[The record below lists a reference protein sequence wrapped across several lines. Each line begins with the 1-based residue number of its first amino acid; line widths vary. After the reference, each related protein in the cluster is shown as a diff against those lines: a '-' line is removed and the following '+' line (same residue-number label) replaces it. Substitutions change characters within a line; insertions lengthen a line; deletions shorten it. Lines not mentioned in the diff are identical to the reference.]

1 LVSLSCKTGVY
12 EDGARSKHFENGNRV
27 KKNAATLQKIETI
40 KCTNEKK
47 TRVDTY
53 VKPCDNKT
61 KNSSKLI
68 AKIKELQLTESSQFA
83 DHLFEDGED
92 VLGTRPN
99 WPRLPPRGLPST
111 PHAVGSAGGGFA
123 GACRCAPPSSKKRA
137 GEVET
142 RFGNWGTLTQAGP
155 PAGCSAL
162 PTPWGARGTGS
173 RVSYRPASPS
183 SKNRVGERV
192 PRSDNSATPDQTG
205 PPAGP
210 PRNPHAVGSAGGGF
224 AGACRAASPSSKNR
238 VGERVT
244 RFGNSAILAQTGP
257 KRASPHSPRR
267 GERGKDSRV
276 PAGPHL
282 PVPKNRSVSA

>member
-1 LVSLSCKTGVY
+1 MVSLSCKTGVY

-111 PHAVGSAGGGFA
+111 PHAVGSAGGG
-123 GACRCAPPSSKKRA
+123 S
-137 GEVET
+137 
-142 RFGNWGTLTQAGP
+142 L
-155 PAGCSAL
+155 
-162 PTPWGARGTGS
+162 
-173 RVSYRPASPS
+173 
-183 SKNRVGERV
+183 
-192 PRSDNSATPDQTG
+192 
-205 PPAGP
+205 
-210 PRNPHAVGSAGGGF
+210 
-224 AGACRAASPSSKNR
+224 
-238 VGERVT
+238 
-244 RFGNSAILAQTGP
+244 
-257 KRASPHSPRR
+257 
-267 GERGKDSRV
+267 V
-276 PAGPHL
+276 PAGAHL
-282 PVPKNRSVSA
+282 PVPKNGQVRSKPVLGTGAH

>member
-1 LVSLSCKTGVY
+1 MVSLSCKTGVY

-99 WPRLPPRGLPST
+99 WPRLPPRGLPRT
-111 PHAVGSAGGGFA
+111 PHAV
-123 GACRCAPPSSKKRA
+123 
-137 GEVET
+137 
-142 RFGNWGTLTQAGP
+142 W
-155 PAGCSAL
+155 
-162 PTPWGARGTGS
+162 
-173 RVSYRPASPS
+173 
-183 SKNRVGERV
+183 
-192 PRSDNSATPDQTG
+192 
-205 PPAGP
+205 
-210 PRNPHAVGSAGGGF
+210 SAGGGF
-224 AGACRAASPSSKNR
+224 AGACRAASPSSKKR
-238 VGERVT
+238 AGERVP
-244 RFGNSAILAQTGP
+244 RPGNSAILAQTVP
-257 KRASPHSPRR
+257 KRAPPHSPRR
-267 GERGKDSRV
+267 GERGGRV
-276 PAGPHL
+276 RWCLPGRISHL
-282 PVPKNRSVSA
+282 PKTGQRARAPFCQLGHPGPNSPQSGPPALPTPFQKTDR